1 MKQNLDYYQH
11 FSNADQHAKF
21 KMLRIKYGWE
31 GEGRFWALNNRMAT
45 AENCTVDTTKK
56 YQMVTIATDLGM
68 TLKELDEY
76 IDYLDKECDLIIREN
91 DFITTEILQENLGRV
106 MKKREKNQEDY
117 KKRIK
122 ESLRNCK
129 RTETE
134 IQTSENIQSKVK
146 ETKSKVKEKKE
157 EYIASAEAHSLA
169 ILFLSTLPQKSQERI
184 TGSTLIKWKK
194 SLDKTLGKYSFT
206 EIESVIKKMRVDSFW
221 IDNFLS
227 PCKLEKKNKEDVP
240 YMEVFLARVN
250 KPKITAPQQINPGL
264 TDVNAINDKILYEK
278 MPGNL
283 MPGDRE
289 RIAREHPDWVMGEM

>member
-129 RTETE
+129 RSETG

-146 ETKSKVKEKKE
+146 ETKSKVKEKEEDNIDQNFERFWSVYPRKVVKKKAKE
-157 EYIASAEAHSLA
+157 LWIKIKPDSNLTEKMIRAVENQSRTIWKGKDESYIPHATTWLNGQRWED
-169 ILFLSTLPQKSQERI
+169 E
-184 TGSTLIKWKK
+184 IKQ
-194 SLDKTLGKYSFT
+194 
-206 EIESVIKKMRVDSFW
+206 
-221 IDNFLS
+221 
-227 PCKLEKKNKEDVP
+227 P
-240 YMEVFLARVN
+240 YQ
-250 KPKITAPQQINPGL
+250 PQQINPGL